1 MFMSEKQEMIQ
12 LKVIDGGE
20 EKVLEVPRG
29 SNLRK
34 VLLKHGIS
42 PYTKWTKNL
51 NCGGNGICA
60 TCGVWIVGNELE
72 ARHWHDRLAQQFGYP
87 RLSCQIRINQ
97 PMTISLVD
105 KVIWGKR
112 NKIK

>member
-1 MFMSEKQEMIQ
+1 MAKKQEIIQ
-12 LKVIDGGE
+12 LMVIDGE
-20 EKVLEVPRG
+20 EKKVLEVSKG
-29 SNLRK
+29 SNLRE
-34 VLLKHGIS
+34 VLLEHGLS

-60 TCGVWIVGNELE
+60 TCGVWIEENNLE

-87 RLSCQIRINQ
+87 RLSCQISINQ

-112 NKIK
+112 KKDEK